1 LIQPLFIEEVSADGV
16 VGNRGEVVTR

>member
-1 LIQPLFIEEVSADGV
+1 LVLDSG